1 MCTSSHSIIADS
13 VRKAPVNQL
22 SDAVPLGMANQLTC
36 NSCCTEGRAAVLKLR
51 HCDNTCCNH
60 PGKESGTT
68 GGRCLIMA
76 VSI

>member
-22 SDAVPLGMANQLTC
+22 SDALTC